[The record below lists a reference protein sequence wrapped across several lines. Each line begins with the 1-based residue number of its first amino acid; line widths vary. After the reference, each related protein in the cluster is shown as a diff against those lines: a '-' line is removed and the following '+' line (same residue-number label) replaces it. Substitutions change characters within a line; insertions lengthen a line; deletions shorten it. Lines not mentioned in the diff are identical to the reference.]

1 MFDFSVVTHWID
13 TLLRQWLPEWGALLI
28 EFVLVGVVLLLL
40 YAVIA
45 LVLIYAESKVCA
57 FFQCRLG
64 PNRVGPYGIFQSV
77 ADMLKIIIKEF
88 VKFVS

>member
-45 LVLIYAESKVCA
+45 LM
-57 FFQCRLG
+57 
-64 PNRVGPYGIFQSV
+64 PN
-77 ADMLKIIIKEF
+77 
-88 VKFVS
+88 VKYVHSSNVV

>member
-45 LVLIYAESKVCA
+45 LVLIYAERKVCA
-57 FFQCRLG
+57 FFQCQYRSESGRSLWNIPERCRYAQDSYQG
-64 PNRVGPYGIFQSV
+64 VDR
-77 ADMLKIIIKEF
+77 D
-88 VKFVS
+88 

>member
-45 LVLIYAESKVCA
+45 LVLIYAERKVFA

-64 PNRVGPYGIFQSV
+64 PKRGGPY
-77 ADMLKIIIKEF
+77 
-88 VKFVS
+88 